1 MGKRMIREWGFSD
14 KVGRVALSSPD
25 QGGPFMGRQMG
36 QQQTK
41 WGSKIMGDVDAEVE
55 RLVNNSYMTAKKIIE
70 DNRPL
75 LDHLAKVLVEQEV
88 VSAEEF
94 AMMQVQFGAKVE
106 AFEVIGEKLN
116 REKLPF
122 NEFPANV

>member
-1 MGKRMIREWGFSD
+1 
-14 KVGRVALSSPD
+14 
-25 QGGPFMGRQMG
+25 
-36 QQQTK
+36 
-41 WGSKIMGDVDAEVE
+41 
-55 RLVNNSYMTAKKIIE
+55 
-70 DNRPL
+70 
-75 LDHLAKVLVEQEV
+75 VEQEV